1 MNRGLAIR
9 YTVYSVGGLG
19 VSGMALPWALPLV
32 WLSFAWLW
40 LAMGYAGVGPR
51 VWGKNGQPFSIWLV
65 WPARQLIH
73 AAHRHRRGDDESP
86 VEFASGLWFGGRL
99 SPLQASRWLPAG
111 VAVLDVA
118 PEYGAD
124 WGRCQPAYLA
134 LDMLEGTSA
143 SALDLVISELFIELH
158 RGQGVYVHGALGNA
172 RAALVAATWLMRQ
185 YPRLTVEQVQAM
197 LVALKPGVH
206 FNAGQTL
213 VLQQVR
219 LLQQDTRRAGR

>member
-1 MNRGLAIR
+1 MNRSLAIR
-9 YTVYSVGGLG
+9 YTVYSAAGLG
-19 VSGMALPWALPLV
+19 VSGAALPWALPLV
-32 WLSFAWLW
+32 WLSLAWLW
-40 LAMGYAGVGPR
+40 LAMGYAGIGPR
-51 VWGKNGQPFSIWLV
+51 IWGKNGLRFGKWLA
-65 WPARQLIH
+65 WPAQQLIH
-73 AAHRHRRGDDESP
+73 LEHRRQRGDDESP

-99 SPLQASRWLPAG
+99 SALQASRWLPTG

-124 WGRCQPAYLA
+124 WGRSQPAYLA

-143 SALDLVISELFIELH
+143 SALDLVISELFIDLNRE
-158 RGQGVYVHGALGNA
+158 QGVYVHGALGNA
-172 RAALVAATWLMRQ
+172 RAALIAATWLMRQ

-219 LLQQDTRRAGR
+219 LLQQDTRRDGR